1 MTYMARILYKLI
13 QRHQIERN
21 FQETGLDS
29 VTPYGTVYTRC
40 QINRLFIW
48 SVLGSLHSLI
58 LLIQFIFYPKP
69 LGSMF
74 AGVNSI
80 VHNFTLTTFEHTDN
94 FEYLSSAKG

>member
-1 MTYMARILYKLI
+1 MTYMARILYKLM

-29 VTPYGTVYTRC
+29 VTSYGTVY

-58 LLIQFIFYPKP
+58 LLVQFIFYPKP

-80 VHNFTLTTFEHTDN
+80 VNNFTLTTFEHTDN